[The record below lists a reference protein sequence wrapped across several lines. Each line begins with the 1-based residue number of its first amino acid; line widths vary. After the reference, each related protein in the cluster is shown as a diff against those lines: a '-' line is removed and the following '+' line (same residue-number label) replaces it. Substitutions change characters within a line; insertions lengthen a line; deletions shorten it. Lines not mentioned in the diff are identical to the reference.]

1 MKAPGIRCQASGV
14 RMPGAG
20 SRVPGEGLVP
30 DVPLLGGV
38 RGGFAVARLP
48 SNRFA
53 STAKVTK

>member
-38 RGGFAVARLP
+38 RGGLIIVM
-48 SNRFA
+48 
-53 STAKVTK
+53 VT